1 MTPQTIGAATLG
13 RNRAKNVAGMRRRDG
28 WYRLE
33 IEGVEQK
40 FISVTNVLNVMNKP
54 ALVTWA
60 ARTAAELVLN
70 DPYEYDSAQKAAS
83 GIYGKRDSAADRG
96 STVHSAV
103 EAILNGAPIDI
114 EAMPEA
120 FRGYAQSF
128 ARWYETV
135 QGNFTLIHS
144 ECSVYST
151 IHGYAGTTDLVC
163 KLGGHTY
170 LIDFKT
176 GKGLYPE
183 VGLQLSAYKHAD
195 LWLPKTIHCPDCA
208 GFGVVQEGAGS
219 ATLEG
224 IAATCQTCFGQGR
237 IKGEL
242 VKAQPIERTAAL
254 LLQEN
259 GKPSFQEFEAPLDV
273 FLALKRV
280 AEWQKASA

>member
-1 MTPQTIGAATLG
+1 MAPQTISEAAKLG
-13 RNRAKNVAGMRRRDG
+13 NNRAKNVAGMRRRDG
-28 WYRLE
+28 FYRLE

-96 STVHSAV
+96 STIHSAV
-103 EAILNGAPIDI
+103 EAMLNGSPLDID
-114 EAMPEA
+114 AMPEA

-128 ARWYETV
+128 SRWFDTV
-135 QGNFTLIHS
+135 RGNFELIHS

-151 IHGYAGTTDLVC
+151 THGYAGTTDLVC
-163 KLGGHTY
+163 RIGGITY

-176 GKGLYPE
+176 GKGLYAE
-183 VGLQLSAYKHAD
+183 VGLQLTAYKHAD
-195 LWLPKTIHCPDCA
+195 LWLPKTVACSECA
-208 GFGVVQEGAGS
+208 GTGQTTSGA
-219 ATLEG
+219 LEG

-237 IKGEL
+237 VRGAL
-242 VKAQPIERTAAL
+242 TKAQPIERTAAL